1 MPSYDLQRETV
12 AVAAQLSAREPRVM
26 THPMTVFDSQTGR
39 AGAIRADVDS
49 VLERAVVAVFCTRDD
64 AVALDGTTS
73 TARRE
78 ATDA

>member
-12 AVAAQLSAREPRVM
+12 AVAAQLSAREPRV

-49 VLERAVVAVFCTRDD
+49 VLERAVVAVFCTRDE

-73 TARRE
+73 PARRG